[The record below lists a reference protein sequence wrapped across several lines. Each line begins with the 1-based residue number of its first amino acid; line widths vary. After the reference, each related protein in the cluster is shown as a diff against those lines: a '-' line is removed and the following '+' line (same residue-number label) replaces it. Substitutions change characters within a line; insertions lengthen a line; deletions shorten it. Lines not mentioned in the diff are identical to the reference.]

1 MNEKALLENPKT
13 SAVALLKALKTLGDF
28 VNWEPETV
36 WIEASRG
43 GIDIPIENRAKIMA
57 ALTLLLVPSFYWD
70 AVVFEKT
77 ALALQGL
84 TINQDTLEEASP
96 AQLSWAAVEAA
107 WILKEAHRPT
117 WDFMYEPQA
126 YAGVVLNR
134 AGYIL
139 APTQLSFAQDALDK
153 ERHETS
159 LFPEVKDRWASVSK
173 PNLLSLKLEETP
185 IDIQI
190 AKLASVELFIQ
201 ELQVAA
207 QRDLA
212 RLG

>member
-36 WIEASRG
+36 WVEAYRG
-43 GIDIPIENRAKIMA
+43 GIDIPTENRAKIMA

-107 WILKEAHRPT
+107 WILKEAHRPA

-134 AGYIL
+134 AGYVL
-139 APTQLSFAQDALDK
+139 APAQLSFAQEALDK

-190 AKLASVELFIQ
+190 ARLASVELFIQ